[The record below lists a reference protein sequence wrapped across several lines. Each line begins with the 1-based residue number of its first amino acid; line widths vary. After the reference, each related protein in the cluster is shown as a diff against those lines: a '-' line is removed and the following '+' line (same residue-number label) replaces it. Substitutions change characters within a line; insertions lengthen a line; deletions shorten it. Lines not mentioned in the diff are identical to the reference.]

1 MNLKPRIETVSGQ
14 QEFLRNTV
22 GMQWKTGGVTLDA
35 ASFPAGQYVK
45 AGTAV
50 FKDTATGLFK
60 PVVGGATPTPA
71 TMEAACLTANDVK
84 VIAAGS
90 NPIVGALVAGHPL
103 EGKCTGVTPQFKEA
117 VKGRLVFDL

>member
-1 MNLKPRIETVSGQ
+1 MNLKPRIEQVSGQ
-14 QEFLRNTV
+14 KEFLRNTV

-35 ASFPAGQYVK
+35 TAFTAGQYVK

-60 PVVGGATPTPA
+60 PVVDGATPTPA

-84 VIAAGS
+84 VIAGS

-103 EGKCTGVTPQFKEA
+103 EGKCTGVTTNFKEA
-117 VKGRLVFDL
+117 VKGRIVFDL